1 MLHYKHI
8 LTLVLS
14 IFALS
19 ACGMPPPELNNVSY
33 SAEYA
38 LEEYGDDYRAEDSY
52 DAEGS
57 DTLEED
63 SDAEESDD
71 FSDEE
76 SEVEEA
82 DEEESEAVDEVVED
96 EAAPARAARAD
107 TKITTSGRYIYLLC
121 IYGDRDTGGKVIKKC
136 NHMEITLKAA
146 YGVSPWSMR
155 VIRVN
160 NPTEEQL
167 ENINKGKG
175 KDIAF
180 VVVCTHSTPGDTEGE
195 WDVWNCTMQPED
207 IADAFEDE
215 WVIWNGCYS
224 KPICEEAVNL
234 LPVQSKEACLDV
246 RDESWRRVVYCLEQ
260 SYGRPMSQ
268 EEVCNWVFGEK

>member
-1 MLHYKHI
+1 MFHFKHI
-8 LTLVLS
+8 ITLVLS

-19 ACGMPPPELNNVSY
+19 ACGLPPPELNNAPY
-33 SAEYA
+33 AAEYA
-38 LEEYGDDYRAEDSY
+38 LEEYQDEYWAEDSSTTEEL
-52 DAEGS
+52 DVLEVSS
-57 DTLEED
+57 DED
-63 SDAEESDD
+63 E
-71 FSDEE
+71 SDEE
-76 SEVEEA
+76 EVEQLSEDEEA
-82 DEEESEAVDEVVED
+82 DEEESEVVDEVAED
-96 EAAPARAARAD
+96 DAETPRAD

-136 NHMEITLKAA
+136 NQMENTLKAA
-146 YGVSPWSMR
+146 YSGSPWNMR

-215 WVIWNGCYS
+215 WVIWNGCFS

-234 LPVQSKEACLDV
+234 LPVQSEEACLDV

-260 SYGRPMSQ
+260 SFGRPMSQ